1 MFKRKE
7 LLGILSLNSYRLNIV
22 LVKLWEQEVGYM
34 LNLKKKNKDAEEA
47 EDAENEENEE
57 KVESS
62 SEEVEKTVSR
72 KEIDTLKSDV
82 DNLSSELNSAVSSLK
97 ESVVDI
103 RSAVSEIENPFN
115 LLRAIQGEKEV
126 QDLNHKRLPKGVQS
140 LILSGPIEETA
151 ETKESGGEALPDE
164 LPKVETQPEPEAD
177 VVEELPSL
185 QIAPQPEKVLL
196 SQPQIQTPKGT
207 SDYLDWVWKH
217 IDSGLTADDIFEL
230 AKSYELL
237 GYMPEN
243 FGECIYH
250 LARAAEKMKSAGFNK
265 KHLLLNMYQAAS
277 ISGIQIG
284 LSDVTKLISI
294 AEDKTKPRRRTVTS
308 RNK

>member
-1 MFKRKE
+1 
-7 LLGILSLNSYRLNIV
+7 
-22 LVKLWEQEVGYM
+22 M

-47 EDAENEENEE
+47 EDVENEE
-57 KVESS
+57 KENVESS
-62 SEEVEKTVSR
+62 VEEVEKTVSR

-82 DNLSSELNSAVSSLK
+82 DNLSGELNSAVTSLK
-97 ESVVDI
+97 KSVVDI

-126 QDLNHKRLPKGVQS
+126 QDLNHERLPKGVKS
-140 LILSGPIEETA
+140 LILSGPTEETA
-151 ETKESGGEALPDE
+151 ETEEPVEALSDE
-164 LPKVETQPEPEAD
+164 PPKLETEPEPEAALF
-177 VVEELPSL
+177 EEPPEP
-185 QIAPQPEKVLL
+185 QITPQPERLL
-196 SQPQIQTPKGT
+196 STQAQIQSLNGT
-207 SDYLDWVWKH
+207 SDYLDWVWAH

-237 GYMPEN
+237 GYLPEN
-243 FGECIYH
+243 FGEGVYH

-284 LSDVTKLISI
+284 LSDVNKLISI
-294 AEDKTKPRRRTVTS
+294 AEDQTKSRRRTVTS
-308 RNK
+308 RNR

>member
-1 MFKRKE
+1 
-7 LLGILSLNSYRLNIV
+7 
-22 LVKLWEQEVGYM
+22 M

-47 EDAENEENEE
+47 EDAENEEKEN
-57 KVESS
+57 VESS
-62 SEEVEKTVSR
+62 VEEVEKTVSR

-82 DNLSSELNSAVSSLK
+82 ENLSGELNSAVTSLK
-97 ESVVDI
+97 KSVVDI

-126 QDLNHKRLPKGVQS
+126 QDLNHDRLPKGVKS
-140 LILSGPIEETA
+140 LILSEPTEETA
-151 ETKESGGEALPDE
+151 ETEVPKDEAVDE
-164 LPKVETQPEPEAD
+164 PPEPETEPEPEATLL
-177 VVEELPSL
+177 EEPPEP
-185 QIAPQPEKVLL
+185 QMTPQPEKVLL
-196 SQPQIQTPKGT
+196 TQPQIQSPKGT
-207 SDYLDWVWKH
+207 SDYLDWVWAH

-237 GYMPEN
+237 GYLPEN
-243 FGECIYH
+243 FGEGVYH

-284 LSDVTKLISI
+284 LADVNKLISI
-294 AEDKTKPRRRTVTS
+294 AEGKTKSRRRTVTS
-308 RNK
+308 RNR